1 MSSRQQKFPKTTF
14 LAAIRSGG
22 ENMSPSTLLVRT
34 VFLASILLASLPG
47 SAQNS
52 PPVSITVTKAT
63 QFQTMEGFGTA
74 LFSESPVWD
83 PRYLNEYTQD
93 LGASILRVPLNP
105 DILPSQITL
114 SSDLQSNINL
124 LNFNGNYPQTNWGQ
138 FAQQAVGNKI
148 DQMKIIGSIWSP
160 PPWMKTT
167 NNQNGGYLIQTPD
180 NLTQFARY
188 VAAYVKGF
196 QQSYGVPMYGVSIQN
211 ELRFWQPYPSTV
223 YSPSDYVA
231 ALKAVGAEFARDGIT
246 TKLIGPED
254 VGVDGGDITAAQ
266 MSYINAIKADPVAKS
281 YLSTYIIHG
290 YSGNGVSLGSSQA
303 NWADYWNKIS
313 ADGKESWMTETSG
326 EQTAWVSFDSTGHPN
341 GALSV
346 ALNMH
351 QALAYG
357 NVNAY
362 VYWQMNDGKNETQNT
377 LEGGFDTTSL
387 KYNAAK
393 HFMKFIRPGAV
404 RVAATPDTV
413 TGISVD
419 SFVEPDN
426 SMTIE
431 LINASANATQTTIAL
446 PGANYASFIEY
457 LTTATQPWAVIPGIL
472 VSNGSL
478 SINIPANSVITL
490 QSDTVAAQLPEPTS
504 ALLVVPGVAML
515 LRRKRQAA

>member
-1 MSSRQQKFPKTTF
+1 MSS
-14 LAAIRSGG
+14 
-22 ENMSPSTLLVRT
+22 STLILRTLVVSSVLVAT
-34 VFLASILLASLPG
+34 G
-47 SAQNS
+47 WGQTTQ
-52 PPVSITVTKAT
+52 PVSITVNTAT
-63 QFQTMEGFGTA
+63 HFQTMEGFGTA
-74 LFSESPVWD
+74 LYSESPVWD
-83 PRYLNEYTQD
+83 SRYLQEYTKD
-93 LGASILRVPLNP
+93 LGASILRIPLNP
-105 DILPSQITL
+105 DILPNQVTL
-114 SSDLQSNINL
+114 GPDLQSNVNL
-124 LNFNGNYPQTNWGQ
+124 FNFMGNYPQTNWGQ
-138 FAQQAVGNKI
+138 FAAQAVANKQ
-148 DQMKIIGSIWSP
+148 DQMKLIASIWSP

-196 QQSYGVPMYGVSIQN
+196 QQSYGVPLYGVSIQN
-211 ELRFWQPYPSTV
+211 ELRFWEPYPSTV
-223 YSPSDYVA
+223 YSPSDYVN

-266 MSYINAIKADPVAKS
+266 MSYINAIKADPVAAS

-290 YSGNGVSLGSSQA
+290 YSGNGVSPGSSEA
-303 NWADYWNKIS
+303 NWADYWSKIA

-326 EQTAWVSFDSTGHPN
+326 EQTPWVSFDSTGHPN

-351 QALAYG
+351 MTLAYG

-404 RVAATPDTV
+404 RVAASPDNV

-419 SFVEPDN
+419 AFVEPDN
-426 SMTIE
+426 SLTIE
-431 LINASANATQTTIAL
+431 LINASIYATQTTISI
-446 PGANYASFIEY
+446 PGTGYTSFTEY
-457 LTTATQPWAVIPGIL
+457 LTTGTQPWSVIPGNL
-472 VSNGSL
+472 VTNGTLTL
-478 SINIPANSVITL
+478 SIPANSVITL
-490 QSDTVAAQLPEPTS
+490 QSDGIAAQVPEP
-504 ALLVVPGVAML
+504 AIVAMLIPAAACL
-515 LRRKRQAA
+515 LRRKRRA